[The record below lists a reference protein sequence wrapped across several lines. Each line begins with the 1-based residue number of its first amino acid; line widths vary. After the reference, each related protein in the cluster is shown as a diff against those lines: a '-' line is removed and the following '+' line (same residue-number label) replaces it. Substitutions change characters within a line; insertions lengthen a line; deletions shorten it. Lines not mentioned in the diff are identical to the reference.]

1 MNKEFNE
8 ILLGIKRSVEL
19 LSPKEKRSLYLAT
32 FIMLLTGILTNI
44 PAVILGKLVD
54 RLTGNNSIQ
63 FSLVTPFVILI
74 VIVIVVRE
82 ALNVVRKLLIEN
94 IATQTDKHQTVKV
107 IERLLKTD
115 IGGFLYQQQIG
126 SLHGRIFRSMQGLI
140 RILKLTF
147 LDFMPI
153 FFTAIAAIGIAL
165 LQKPLIAS
173 VMILV
178 IPSGLYLIVKQLSSQ
193 KGIRVALLRGKEQV
207 DGKVV
212 EMLGGIETIR
222 VTNTVPFEVSK
233 VEEIAENQR
242 KIEIRH
248 HIYMALFDAAKYF
261 NEAFFYVLVILV
273 SIYFASQGVISK
285 GDILIY
291 SILFLSITNPLRE
304 IHKILDQA
312 HESSIQVNDLYDL
325 LHQPLDISFT
335 EKGSTSDTKSLKAE
349 PAISVKHLSF
359 SYNGADKIDILDN
372 VSVNIHEGESIGI
385 AGASGCGKTTFIHI
399 LLKLVHDYKG
409 EVYLFGKK
417 LEAISREEIADKIA
431 YVPQKP
437 FIFSGTIKEN
447 ILYGSTRKIS
457 EEKLIEAAKI
467 ARILTEIQVNLG
479 GFNGKVSENGNNL
492 SGGQRQRLAL
502 ARVMLQS
509 PDLIIFD
516 EATSA
521 LDNINEA
528 IIQQNIE
535 KIFKGKTMISIAH
548 RLTTLKNADRIL
560 VFDAGRIVQEGEF
573 NTLSNKKGL
582 FQDFL
587 HQKSNTVRN
596 SKESYNA

>member
-8 ILLGIKRSVEL
+8 IILGIKRAVGL
-19 LSPKEKRSLYLAT
+19 LNSKEKKSLYLAT
-32 FIMLLTGILTNI
+32 FIMLITGFLTNF

-54 RLTGNNSIQ
+54 KLVGNTTLQ
-63 FSLVTPFVILI
+63 FNLVVPFVVVIIVVIL
-74 VIVIVVRE
+74 VRE

-94 IATQTDKHQTVKV
+94 IATQTDKEQTVHV
-107 IERLLKTD
+107 IERLLKAD

-140 RILKLTF
+140 RILKLAF

-153 FFTAIAAIGIAL
+153 FFTALAAIVIAL
-165 LQKPLIAS
+165 LQKPLLAS

-178 IPSGLYLIVKQLSSQ
+178 IPTGLLLIIKQVSSQ

-222 VTNTVPFEVSK
+222 VLNTAPFEVNK
-233 VEEIAENQR
+233 VQEIAENQR
-242 KIEIRH
+242 KIEMRH
-248 HIYMALFDAAKYF
+248 HVFMALFDAAKYL
-261 NEAFFYVLVILV
+261 NEGFFYIVVIVL
-273 SIYFASQGVISK
+273 SIYFASQGIISR
-285 GDILIY
+285 GDILVY

-312 HESSIQVNDLYDL
+312 HESSIQVNDLYNL
-325 LHQPLDISFT
+325 LHQPLDVSFT
-335 EKGSTSDTKSLKAE
+335 NKEAKSNIKEDIKE
-349 PAISVKHLSF
+349 PIVLVKNLSF
-359 SYNGADKIDILDN
+359 SYNGNDKVGILDN
-372 VSVNIHEGESIGI
+372 VNVKIKKGESIGI

-399 LLKLVHDYKG
+399 LLKLVHGYKG
-409 EVYLFGKK
+409 DIYLFDEK
-417 LEAISREEIADKIA
+417 LEDISRKAIADKIA

-447 ILYGSTRKIS
+447 ILYGSTRNVS
-457 EEKLIEAAKI
+457 EDELIEAAKN
-467 ARILTEIQVNLG
+467 ARILGEIQAGLG
-479 GFNGKVSENGNNL
+479 GFNGKVSENGTNL

-509 PDLIIFD
+509 PELIIFD

-521 LDNINEA
+521 LDNTNEA

-535 KIFKGKTMISIAH
+535 KIFKGKTIISIAH

-560 VFDAGRIVQEGEF
+560 VFDAGKIVQEGEF
-573 NTLSNKKGL
+573 DTLSKTKGL

-587 HQKSNTVRN
+587 QQRSRV
-596 SKESYNA
+596 E

>member
-8 ILLGIKRSVEL
+8 IILGIKRAVGL
-19 LSPKEKRSLYLAT
+19 LNSKEKKSLYLAT
-32 FIMLLTGILTNI
+32 FIMLITGFLTNF

-54 RLTGNNSIQ
+54 KLVGNTTLQ
-63 FSLVTPFVILI
+63 FNLVVPFVVLIIVVIL
-74 VIVIVVRE
+74 VRE

-94 IATQTDKHQTVKV
+94 IATQTDKEQTVHV
-107 IERLLKTD
+107 IERLLKAD

-140 RILKLTF
+140 RILKLSF

-153 FFTAIAAIGIAL
+153 FFTALAAIIIAL
-165 LQKPLIAS
+165 LQKPLLAS

-178 IPSGLYLIVKQLSSQ
+178 IPTGLLLIIKQVSSQ

-222 VTNTVPFEVSK
+222 VLNTAPFEVNK
-233 VEEIAENQR
+233 VQEIAENQR
-242 KIEIRH
+242 KIEMRH
-248 HIYMALFDAAKYF
+248 HVFMALFDAAKYL
-261 NEAFFYVLVILV
+261 NEGFFYIVVIVL
-273 SIYFASQGVISK
+273 SIYFASQGIISR
-285 GDILIY
+285 GDILVY

-312 HESSIQVNDLYDL
+312 HESSIQVNDLYNL
-325 LHQPLDISFT
+325 LHQPLDVSYTNKEANSSIKENT
-335 EKGSTSDTKSLKAE
+335 RE
-349 PAISVKHLSF
+349 PIVSVKNLSF
-359 SYNGADKIDILDN
+359 SYNGNDKVGILEN
-372 VSVNIHEGESIGI
+372 VNVKIKRGESIGI

-399 LLKLVHDYKG
+399 LLKLVHGYKG
-409 EVYLFGKK
+409 EAYLFDEK
-417 LEAISREEIADKIA
+417 LEDISRETIAEKIA

-447 ILYGSTRKIS
+447 ILYGSTRKVS
-457 EEKLIEAAKI
+457 EDELIEAAKN
-467 ARILTEIQVNLG
+467 ARILGEIQAGLG
-479 GFNGKVSENGNNL
+479 GFSGKVSENGTNL

-509 PDLIIFD
+509 PELIIFD

-521 LDNINEA
+521 LDNTNEA

-535 KIFKGKTMISIAH
+535 KIFKGKTVISIAH

-573 NTLSNKKGL
+573 DTLSKTKGL

-587 HQKSNTVRN
+587 QQRSRV
-596 SKESYNA
+596 E